1 MTDSKEGLNETQSS
15 FCGENDALGSSLNT
29 PTGLCSAVALAG
41 RRLNNTLLLLW
52 PQDYDDGYG
61 TAYDDQGY
69 ESYDNSYNNQG
80 QK

>member
-1 MTDSKEGLNETQSS
+1 MFLSAPLFTLS
-15 FCGENDALGSSLNT
+15 
-29 PTGLCSAVALAG
+29 TGLCSIVALGG
-41 RRLNNTLLLLW
+41 RLVNSAVLLSW
-52 PQDYDDGYG
+52 PQEYDDGYG